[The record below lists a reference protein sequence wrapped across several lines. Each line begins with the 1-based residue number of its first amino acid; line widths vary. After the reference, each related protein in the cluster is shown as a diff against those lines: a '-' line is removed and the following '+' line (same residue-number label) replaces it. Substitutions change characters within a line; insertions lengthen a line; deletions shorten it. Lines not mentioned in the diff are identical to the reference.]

1 MNDAE
6 FRGGATESAEA
17 SLPPLP
23 GDIEAENPLAWEMI
37 DAGRYMPRRIRG
49 SFRGRVLG

>member
-6 FRGGATESAEA
+6 FRGDAREVENAISQLPVGNETAE
-17 SLPPLP
+17 
-23 GDIEAENPLAWEMI
+23 PLAWEMI

-49 SFRGRVLG
+49 SYRGRVLG

>member
-6 FRGGATESAEA
+6 FRGDAQQDAEA
-17 SLPPLP
+17 STPLV
-23 GDIEAENPLAWEMI
+23 DVEAENPLAWELI